1 MSSTGRLAGK
11 VALITGAGSGL
22 GLASARRF
30 AAEGAAVA
38 IVDLDPAAATA
49 AAEEIVAN
57 GGRALPVT
65 ANVTSDADAQRMIAA
80 TLAEFGQLDVVF
92 ANAGINGAGDAA
104 DTTEDEWDRVIAIN
118 LKGVWLTSKYALP
131 HLIERRTGSIIN
143 QASMGGLIGLPG
155 IFPYSAAKGGVI
167 AMTKQM
173 AVTYGPDNVRVNAI
187 CPGTIPTP
195 LVYQS
200 RVDRGTAAPD
210 ADQAALDA
218 DAAARFPLRR
228 LGKPADLASIALFL
242 ASDEADWVTG
252 GIYTVDGGRSAF

>member
-1 MSSTGRLAGK
+1 MSTNGRLADK

-22 GLASARRF
+22 GLASAARF
-30 AAEGAAVA
+30 ASEGAAVA
-38 IVDLDPAAATA
+38 VVDLDSAAATS
-49 AAEEIVAN
+49 AAEQIVAA

-65 ANVTSDADAQRMIAA
+65 ANITADADAQRMIAEV
-80 TLAEFGQLDVVF
+80 LAEFGQLDVVF
-92 ANAGINGAGDAA
+92 ANAGINGAGNAA
-104 DTTEDEWDRVIAIN
+104 DTTEDEWDQVIAVN

-155 IFPYSAAKGGVI
+155 IFPYAAAKGGVI

-200 RVDRGTAAPD
+200 RVDRGAAAPD
-210 ADQAALDA
+210 ADQATLDA

-228 LGKPADLASIALFL
+228 LGTPEDLASIALFL

>member
-1 MSSTGRLAGK
+1 MSTTGRLAGK
-11 VALITGAGSGL
+11 IALVTGAGSGL
-22 GLASARRF
+22 GRASALRF
-30 AAEGAAVA
+30 ATEGAAVA
-38 IVDLDPAAATA
+38 VVDLDPAAAESVATEISTA
-49 AAEEIVAN
+49 
-57 GGRALPVT
+57 GGHALPVS
-65 ANVTSDADAQRMIAA
+65 ANVTSDADSRRMIAE
-80 TLAEFGQLDVVF
+80 TLAEFDRLDIVF
-92 ANAGINGAGDAA
+92 ANAGINGAGNAA

-131 HLIERRTGSIIN
+131 HMIERRTGSIIN

-155 IFPYSAAKGGVI
+155 IFPYTAAKGGVI

-195 LVYQS
+195 LVYRS
-200 RVDRGTAAPD
+200 RVDRGAAAPD

-228 LGKPADLASIALFL
+228 LGTPDDLAATALFL
-242 ASDEADWVTG
+242 AGDEANWITG

>member
-11 VALITGAGSGL
+11 IALITGAGSGL
-22 GLASARRF
+22 GRASALRF

-38 IVDLDPAAATA
+38 VVDLDLA
-49 AAEEIVAN
+49 AAESVSAEITAA

-65 ANVTSDADAQRMIAA
+65 ANVTSDADSQRMVAE
-80 TLAEFGQLDVVF
+80 TLAEFGQLDIVF
-92 ANAGINGAGDAA
+92 ANAGVNGSGNAA
-104 DTTEDEWDRVIAIN
+104 DTTEDEWDKVIAVN

-131 HLIERRTGSIIN
+131 HMIERRTGSIIN

-155 IFPYSAAKGGVI
+155 IFPYTAAKGGVV

-200 RVDRGTAAPD
+200 RVDRGAATPD
-210 ADQAALDA
+210 ADQVALDA

-228 LGKPADLASIALFL
+228 LGTPDDLASVALFL

>member
-1 MSSTGRLAGK
+1 MASTGRLAGK
-11 VALITGAGSGL
+11 TALITGAGSGL
-22 GLASARRF
+22 GRATALRF

-38 IVDLDPAAATA
+38 VVDLDLTA
-49 AAEEIVAN
+49 ADEVADEIRSA
-57 GGRALPVT
+57 GGHALAVS
-65 ANVTSDADAQRMIAA
+65 ANVTSDADSQRMIAE
-80 TLAEFGQLDVVF
+80 TLAEFDTLDVVF
-92 ANAGINGAGDAA
+92 ANAGVNGAGNAA
-104 DTTEDEWDRVIAIN
+104 DTTEAEWDKVIGVN

-131 HLIERRTGSIIN
+131 HMIERRTGSIIN

-155 IFPYSAAKGGVI
+155 IFPYTAAKGGVI

-200 RVDRGTAAPD
+200 RVDRGAADAD
-210 ADQAALDA
+210 ADQTAIDA
-218 DAAARFPLRR
+218 EVANRFPLRR
-228 LGKPADLASIALFL
+228 LGTPDDLASIALFL

>member
-1 MSSTGRLAGK
+1 MSTTGRLAGK
-11 VALITGAGSGL
+11 VALITDAASGL
-22 GLASARRF
+22 GLASAHRF

-38 IVDLDPAAATA
+38 LADLDPAAAAA
-49 AAEEIVAN
+49 AAEQITAA

-65 ANVTSDADAQRMIAA
+65 ANVTSDADAQRMIAE
-80 TLAEFGQLDVVF
+80 TLTEFGQLDVVF
-92 ANAGINGAGDAA
+92 ANAGSNGTGKAA
-104 DTTEDEWDRVIAIN
+104 DTTEDDWDRVIAIN

-131 HLIERRTGSIIN
+131 HMIERRTGSIVN

-155 IFPYSAAKGGVI
+155 IFPYTAAKGGVI

-195 LVYQS
+195 LVYQD
-200 RVDRGTAAPD
+200 RIDRGDVAPD
-210 ADQAALDA
+210 ADQTALDA
-218 DAAARFPLRR
+218 ATAARFPLRR
-228 LGKPADLASIALFL
+228 LGTPADLASLALFL
-242 ASDEADWVTG
+242 ASDEADWITG

>member
-1 MSSTGRLAGK
+1 MSTTGRLAGK
-11 VALITGAGSGL
+11 IALVTGAGSGL
-22 GLASARRF
+22 GRSSALRF

-38 IVDLDPAAATA
+38 IVDLDPAAAA
-49 AAEEIVAN
+49 SVAAEITGA

-65 ANVTSDADAQRMIAA
+65 ANVTSDSDSQRMIGE
-80 TLAEFGQLDVVF
+80 TLAEFDRLDIVF
-92 ANAGINGAGDAA
+92 ANAGINGAGNAA
-104 DTTEDEWDRVIAIN
+104 DTTEDEWDKVIAIN

-131 HLIERRTGSIIN
+131 HMIERRTGSIIN

-195 LVYQS
+195 LVYRS
-200 RVDRGTAAPD
+200 RVDRGAAA
-210 ADQAALDA
+210 ADDDQDALDA
-218 DAAARFPLRR
+218 DAASRFPLRR
-228 LGKPADLASIALFL
+228 LGTPDDLAAMALFL
-242 ASDEADWVTG
+242 ASDEADWATG

>member
-1 MSSTGRLAGK
+1 MTTTGRLAGK
-11 VALITGAGSGL
+11 IALVTGAGSGL
-22 GLASARRF
+22 GRASALRF

-38 IVDLDPAAATA
+38 VADLDPAAADSVTAEITA
-49 AAEEIVAN
+49 A
-57 GGRALPVT
+57 GGHALPVT
-65 ANVTSDADAQRMIAA
+65 VDVTSDADSRRMIAA
-80 TLAEFGQLDVVF
+80 TLGEFGCLDIVF
-92 ANAGINGAGDAA
+92 ANAGINGAGNAA
-104 DTTEDEWDRVIAIN
+104 DTTEEEWDRVVAIN

-155 IFPYSAAKGGVI
+155 IFPYAAAKGGVI

-195 LVYQS
+195 LVYRS
-200 RVDRGTAAPD
+200 RVERGAAEPD

-228 LGKPADLASIALFL
+228 LGTPDDLASIAVFL
-242 ASDEADWVTG
+242 ASDEANWVTG

>member
-1 MSSTGRLAGK
+1 MSTNGRLTGK

-22 GLASARRF
+22 GLASAVRF

-38 IVDLDPAAATA
+38 IVDLDTAAATS
-49 AAEEIVAN
+49 AAETMVAA

-65 ANVTSDADAQRMIAA
+65 ANITSDADARRMIAEV
-80 TLAEFGQLDVVF
+80 LAEFGQLDVVF
-92 ANAGINGAGDAA
+92 ANAGINGAGNAA
-104 DTTEDEWDRVIAIN
+104 DTTEEEWDRVIAVN

-155 IFPYSAAKGGVI
+155 IFPYAAAKGGVI

-200 RVDRGTAAPD
+200 RVDRGAAAPD

-228 LGKPADLASIALFL
+228 LGTPEDLASIALFL